1 MSYTTLCEV
10 RWALSDQVLQQSAM
24 ENVMDMKLP
33 LSAERH
39 WQAHLNAWANQYLFL
54 ISGELYPFAT

>member
-1 MSYTTLCEV
+1 
-10 RWALSDQVLQQSAM
+10 M